1 MRMLTTLSSGNRRSS
16 SFRRCLLCS
25 AALMLSLFLSGPLT
39 VSANWSDSLPG
50 YRFLFEKKFPYNGT
64 VPPAF
69 SGSVDFGRHEF
80 SYDGFRELF
89 SVNKSSYKVNLSST
103 SAGKITGTIE
113 DSFSAALKASQFFAY
128 GSKHFLLRS
137 EPLKFW
143 NLPNSIYAYIDAD
156 TLVFGFS
163 NTLSPTVS
171 ASSGVS
177 VENFSSYMVC
187 IIDGVEYRFRNNS
200 SNYLDL
206 DANLPHQITFHVEL
220 EFDALYSVTYGGGG
234 SAGSVDVDCSY
245 SVAQPYL
252 WLRAKYT
259 TFQSYLFS
267 TLSIIGAG
275 LHDDLMSIKAGLT
288 LDRTNELLSQGNQ
301 LQQENNNKLD
311 NLTTGYDSTA
321 GNSTNDKLSGSLDS
335 FASSEDAIVGGAESG
350 VNALD
355 IGIFFDFAPGLIS
368 GLSLVTVFVNG
379 FMRAS
384 GDLGFI
390 YPFLYVL
397 VFVTLVMGLWRFRR

>member
-1 MRMLTTLSSGNRRSS
+1 ML
-16 SFRRCLLCS
+16 FF
-25 AALMLSLFLSGPLT
+25 FLSGPLA

-50 YRFLFEKKFPYNGT
+50 YRFLYEKSYEYPYT

-80 SYDGFRELF
+80 SYDGFRELS
-89 SVNKSSYKVNLSST
+89 SVNKSSYKVDLSST

-137 EPLKFW
+137 EPLNNW
-143 NLPNSIYAYIDAD
+143 VLPASLYNYIDVD

-163 NTLSPTVS
+163 NTLTPTVS
-171 ASSGVS
+171 PSPNVS
-177 VENFSSYMVC
+177 VENFSCYLVC
-187 IIDGVEYRFRNNS
+187 IIDGVEYRFKNS
-200 SNYLDL
+200 ASTYLDL
-206 DANLPHQITFHVEL
+206 DANLAHQISFHVEF

-245 SVAQPYL
+245 YVSKPYL
-252 WLRAKYT
+252 KLRAKYT

-321 GNSTNDKLSGSLDS
+321 GNSTNDKLAGSLGG
-335 FASSEDAIVGGAESG
+335 FTSSEDAVVSGAESG

-355 IGIFFDFAPGLIS
+355 IDSFFNFVPGLLS
-368 GLSLVTVFVNG
+368 GLGLVMVFVDG
-379 FMRAS
+379 FILAS

-390 YPFLYVL
+390 FPFLYVL
-397 VFVTLVMGLWRFRR
+397 VFVTLILGIWRFRR